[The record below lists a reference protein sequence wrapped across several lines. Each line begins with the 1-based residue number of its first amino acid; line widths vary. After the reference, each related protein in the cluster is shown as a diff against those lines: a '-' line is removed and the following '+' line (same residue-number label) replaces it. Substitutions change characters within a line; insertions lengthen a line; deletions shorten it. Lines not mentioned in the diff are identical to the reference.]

1 MPTLRKSL
9 TALAVGALA
18 LTASLTAADTAQAA
32 DITLKLSHF
41 LPDKHGIHQDF
52 LAPWA
57 KELEEKTGG
66 KVAVELYPV
75 NTAFG
80 SVAKQMDQARAGV
93 VDIAHGLAGIP
104 RGRLPR
110 TSIMD
115 LPFLTESADAATR
128 TLWSLYQEG
137 LLGDEYKGVKPLALH
152 CHNGGLFHTTDT
164 PVRAPSDVKGLR
176 LRTPSP
182 ATSAMIESLGGTP
195 VGMPPTEV
203 YENLQKGVLDG
214 TIFTWDA
221 VGAFRLNEVVKY
233 HTDARAYT
241 TCFYFVMNQR
251 AYDGLP
257 ADVRQ
262 VIDDISGDALI
273 PKFGPWWDKW
283 DTRGRQDAVD
293 RGHEIIALSDAE
305 RSVWKATLEPVVDS
319 YLAGLEKD
327 GVDNARA
334 IHARAQALVAEYEK

>member
-1 MPTLRKSL
+1 MSTIRTSL
-9 TALAVGALA
+9 TALAAGLLA
-18 LTASLTAADTAQAA
+18 LTTAGATQAA

-41 LPDKHGIHQDF
+41 LPDTHGIHQDF

-57 KELEEKTGG
+57 RELEEKTGG

-80 SVAKQMDQARAGV
+80 NVAKQMDQARAGV
-93 VDIAHGLAGIP
+93 VDLAHGLAGIP

-110 TSIMD
+110 TSVMD
-115 LPFLTESADAATR
+115 LPFLAESADAATR
-128 TLWSLYQEG
+128 TLWDLYKEG
-137 LLGDEYKGVKPLALH
+137 RLGDEYKGVKPLALH
-152 CHNGGLFHTTDT
+152 CHNAGLFHTTDT
-164 PVRAPSDVKGLR
+164 PVRAPTDVRGLR

-182 ATSAMIESLGGTP
+182 ATSAMIGHLGGTP

-221 VGAFRLNEVVKY
+221 VGAFRLNEVVPH

-257 ADVRQ
+257 EDVRQ
-262 VIDDISGDALI
+262 VVDEISGDALI
-273 PKFGPWWDKW
+273 PKFGPWWDTW
-283 DTRGRQDAVD
+283 DKRGRQDALD
-293 RGHEIIALSDAE
+293 RGHEIIPLSDAE
-305 RSVWKATLEPVVDS
+305 RADWQAALEPVVDS
-319 YLAGLEKD
+319 YLKSLEDD
-327 GVDNARA
+327 GVDDPRALYQRARE
-334 IHARAQALVAEYEK
+334 LVSQYE

>member
-1 MPTLRKSL
+1 MTTIRKSL
-9 TALAVGALA
+9 TALVAGSVALA
-18 LTASLTAADTAQAA
+18 VAGAAQAA

-80 SVAKQMDQARAGV
+80 NVGKQMDQARAGV
-93 VDIAHGLAGIP
+93 VDLAHGLAGIP

-110 TSIMD
+110 TSVMD
-115 LPFLTESADAATR
+115 LPFLVEGADAATR
-128 TLWSLYQEG
+128 TLWTLHQEG

-152 CHNGGLFHTTDT
+152 CHNAGLFHTTDKPVKT
-164 PVRAPSDVKGLR
+164 PADVQGLR

-182 ATSAMIESLGGTP
+182 ATSAMIEHLGGTP
-195 VGMPPTEV
+195 VGMPPTQV

-214 TIFTWDA
+214 SIFTWDA
-221 VGAFRLNEVVKY
+221 VGAFRLNEVVQY

-257 ADVRQ
+257 EDVRQ
-262 VIDDISGDALI
+262 VVDEISGDALI
-273 PKFGPWWDKW
+273 PKFGPWWQKW
-283 DTRGRQDAVD
+283 DARGRQDAVD
-293 RGHEIIALSDAE
+293 RGHEIIPLTDAE
-305 RSVWKATLEPVVDS
+305 RAAWKTTLEPVVDS
-319 YLAGLEKD
+319 YLKSLEED
-327 GVDNARA
+327 GVDNPRA
-334 IHARAQALVAEYEK
+334 IYQRAQELVSQYES

>member
-1 MPTLRKSL
+1 MHTLLPRGL
-9 TALAVGALA
+9 RAAVFGATLAAFALP
-18 LTASLTAADTAQAA
+18 ASAA

-66 KVAVELYPV
+66 KVAVEIYPV

-80 SVAKQMDQARAGV
+80 NVAKQMDQVRAGV

-104 RGRLPR
+104 RGRMPR
-110 TSIMD
+110 TSVMD
-115 LPFLTESADAATR
+115 LPFLVQDAGTATH
-128 TLWSLYQEG
+128 TIWDLYKEG
-137 LLGDEYKGVKPLALH
+137 LLKGDYQGVKPLALH
-152 CHNGGLFHTTDT
+152 CHNAGLIHTVNT
-164 PVRAPSDVKGLR
+164 PVRLPADVKGLR

-182 ATSAMIESLGGTP
+182 ATSAMIQDLGGTP

-221 VGAFRLNEVVKY
+221 AAAFRLNEVVKY

-251 AYDGLP
+251 TYDGLP

-262 VIDDISGDALI
+262 AVDSISGDALI

-283 DTRGRQDAVD
+283 DQRGLDEAKAN
-293 RGHEIIALSDAE
+293 GHEIISLTAAE
-305 RSVWKATLEPVVDS
+305 RAEWQKALQPTIAEWLKRLKADE
-319 YLAGLEKD
+319 
-327 GVDNARA
+327 GVDNAQA
-334 IHARAQALVAEYEK
+334 IYDRAQELVQKYETQ

>member
-1 MPTLRKSL
+1 MPTIRKSL
-9 TALAVGALA
+9 TAILAASVALA
-18 LTASLTAADTAQAA
+18 AAGSAQAA

-80 SVAKQMDQARAGV
+80 NVGKQMDQARAGV

-110 TSIMD
+110 TSVMD
-115 LPFLTESADAATR
+115 LPFLVEGADAATR
-128 TLWSLYQEG
+128 TLWDLYNEG
-137 LLGDEYKGVKPLALH
+137 LLGDEYAGVKPLALH
-152 CHNGGLFHTTDT
+152 CHNAGQFHTTDKPIKT
-164 PVRAPSDVKGLR
+164 PADVQGLR

-182 ATSAMIESLGGTP
+182 ATSAMIEHLGGTP
-195 VGMPPTEV
+195 VGMPPTQV

-221 VGAFRLNEVVKY
+221 VGAFRLNEVVPH
-233 HTDARAYT
+233 HTEARAYT
-241 TCFYFVMNQR
+241 TCFYFVMNER
-251 AYDGLP
+251 AYAGLP
-257 ADVRQ
+257 DDVRSA
-262 VIDDISGDALI
+262 IDEISGDALI

-283 DTRGRQDAVD
+283 DARGRKDAVD
-293 RGHEIIALSDAE
+293 RGHDIVRLSEAE
-305 RSVWKATLEPVVDS
+305 RDAWKQALDPVVASYLKTLED
-319 YLAGLEKD
+319 E
-327 GVDNARA
+327 GVENPQA
-334 IHARAQALVAEYEK
+334 IYQRAQDLVSKYE

>member
-1 MPTLRKSL
+1 MTTFRKSL
-9 TALAVGALA
+9 TAIAAGLAAFAAVGA
-18 LTASLTAADTAQAA
+18 AQAA

-57 KELEEKTGG
+57 KDLEAKTGG

-80 SVAKQMDQARAGV
+80 NVAKQMDQARAGV

-110 TSIMD
+110 TSVMD
-115 LPFLTESADAATR
+115 LPFLVEDADTATR
-128 TLWSLYQEG
+128 TLWDLYKEG

-152 CHNGGLFHTTDT
+152 CHNAGLFHTTDT
-164 PVRAPSDVKGLR
+164 PVKQPGDVQGLR

-182 ATSAMIESLGGTP
+182 ATSAMVEHLGGTP

-221 VGAFRLNEVVKY
+221 VGAFRLNEVVKH

-241 TCFYFVMNQR
+241 TCFFFVMNQR

-257 ADVRQ
+257 EDVRQ
-262 VIDDISGDALI
+262 VVDEISGDALI

-283 DTRGRQDAVD
+283 DARGRQDALD
-293 RGHEIIALSDAE
+293 KGHEIIALSDAE
-305 RSVWKATLEPVVDS
+305 RAEWKAALEPVVDS
-319 YLAGLEKD
+319 YLASLEKD
-327 GVDNARA
+327 GVENPRA
-334 IHARAQALVAEYEK
+334 IYERAQELVGQYGKK